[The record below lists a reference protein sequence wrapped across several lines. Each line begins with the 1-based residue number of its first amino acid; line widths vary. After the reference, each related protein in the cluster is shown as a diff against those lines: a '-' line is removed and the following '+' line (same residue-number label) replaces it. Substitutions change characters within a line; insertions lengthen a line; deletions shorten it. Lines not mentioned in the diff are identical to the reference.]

1 MDIFAYDEA
10 LREQGFF
17 FIAGLD
23 EAGRG
28 PLAGPVVAA
37 AVMLPAGL
45 RIGGVNDSKKVP
57 ERERERLYGE
67 IVRNAECFGLGMVE
81 VAEIDR
87 TDILRATRAAMMKA
101 LAQLG
106 RMPDLVLLDAVRLPH
121 LAIQQRPI
129 IKGDATS
136 AAIAAASI
144 IAKVTR
150 DRLMLQYHEQYP
162 HYGFDRHKGYATR
175 EHIICIQKYGPCPI
189 HRMSFDKVKTVPLPF
204 A

>member
-10 LREQGFF
+10 LRKQGFF
-17 FIAGLD
+17 FIAGVD

-37 AVMLPAGL
+37 AVILPAGL
-45 RIGGVNDSKKVP
+45 RIEGVRDSKKVP
-57 ERERERLYGE
+57 ERQRERLYAAITE
-67 IVRNAECFGLGMVE
+67 RAEAFGIGLLE
-81 VAEIDR
+81 ADEIDR
-87 TDILRATRAAMMKA
+87 TDILRATRAAMTLA
-101 LAQLG
+101 LSRLG
-106 RMPDLVLLDAVRLPH
+106 RIPDIVLLDAVRLPN
-121 LAIQQRPI
+121 LTLEQKPL
-129 IKGDATS
+129 IKGDSMS

-150 DRLMLQYHEQYP
+150 DRLMLHYHGKYP
-162 HYGFDRHKGYATR
+162 QYGFASHKGYATS
-175 EHIICIQKYGPCPI
+175 EHIASIRRHGPCPI

>member
-1 MDIFAYDEA
+1 MDIFAHDEA
-10 LREQGFF
+10 LRKQGFF
-17 FIAGLD
+17 FIAGVD

-45 RIGGVNDSKKVP
+45 RIEGTNDSKKVP
-57 ERERERLYGE
+57 ERERERLYEE
-67 IVRNAECFGLGMVE
+67 IVRNAECIGIGIVE
-81 VAEIDR
+81 AEEIDR
-87 TDILRATRAAMMKA
+87 TDILRATRDAMTKA
-101 LAQLG
+101 LARLG
-106 RMPDLVLLDAVRLPH
+106 RMPDLVLIDAVRLPH
-121 LAIQQRPI
+121 LAVQQRPI

-150 DRLMLQYHEQYP
+150 DRLMLKHHEQYP

-175 EHIICIQKYGPCPI
+175 DHITSIQKHGPCPI
-189 HRMSFDKVKTVPLPF
+189 HRMSFDKVMTVPLPF